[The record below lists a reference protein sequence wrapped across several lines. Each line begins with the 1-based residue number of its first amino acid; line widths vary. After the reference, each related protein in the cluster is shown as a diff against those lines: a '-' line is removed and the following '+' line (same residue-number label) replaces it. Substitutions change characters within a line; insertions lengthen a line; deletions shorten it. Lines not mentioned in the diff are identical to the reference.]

1 MEQKEYLDLSCRFA
15 RRKFYDKEKK
25 KYTHYISGETVVDE
39 EKIRFKLNDKDSRL
53 FQYMLKKMGLIE
65 RDTRELKYETEEVI
79 LMTKFLLLLLCLSTL
94 TMSTVYFF
102 GHTPLTVE

>member
-15 RRKFYDKEKK
+15 RRKFFDKEKK

-65 RDTRELKYETEEVI
+65 RDTRELKYETEED
-79 LMTKFLLLLLCLSTL
+79 LFD
-94 TMSTVYFF
+94 
-102 GHTPLTVE
+102 GEDEEE

>member
-65 RDTRELKYETEEVI
+65 RDMIMNVYMHVMDEFKRREAA
-79 LMTKFLLLLLCLSTL
+79 KFTL
-94 TMSTVYFF
+94 FPKF
-102 GHTPLTVE
+102 